1 MLTRSFVLFLFASI
15 TFSGTAQDIFD
26 AARTGNI
33 EQIRALSKLNKD
45 TVNAKNPGGFNPLM
59 IACYRGQTAA
69 AKELVKLGAD
79 VNQVSNE
86 GTALLA
92 AVYQNNTDLALFLI
106 KKKATLNAQGPDGN
120 SALMYAVM
128 NQNIAIVKALVKKK
142 ADKKLKNLDGQTAYS
157 LALSLEDKTIQEL
170 VKIEL

>member
-1 MLTRSFVLFLFASI
+1 MLTRFFVTLVFLI
-15 TFSGTAQDIFD
+15 GCFSVSAQDIFE

-45 TVNAKNPGGFNPLM
+45 TVNAKNAGGFNPLM

-69 AKELVKLGAD
+69 AKELVNLGANI
-79 VNQVSNE
+79 NQVSNE

-128 NQNIAIVKALVKKK
+128 NQNASIVKALVKKK

-157 LALSLEDKTIQEL
+157 LALSLDDKGIQEL
-170 VKIEL
+170 VKIEI